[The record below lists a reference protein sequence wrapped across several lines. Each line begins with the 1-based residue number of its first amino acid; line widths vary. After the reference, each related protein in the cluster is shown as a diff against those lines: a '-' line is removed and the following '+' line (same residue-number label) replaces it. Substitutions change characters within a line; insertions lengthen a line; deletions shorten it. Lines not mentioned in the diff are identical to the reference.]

1 MLLESGNQ
9 GDGFGVE
16 YLGIM
21 NLKMT
26 GLIPAIA
33 ISCEERRGLV
43 DNYLLLFQCE
53 GVYLVCFLNFQNCQ
67 EMDHLLTEAVT
78 IEIKIL

>member
-9 GDGFGVE
+9 GDRFEVE

-26 GLIPAIA
+26 GLIPVIA
-33 ISCEERRGLV
+33 ISSEESSGLV
-43 DNYLLLFQCE
+43 DNRLLLCQCE
-53 GVYLVCFLNFQNCQ
+53 GVYLACFLNFQNCQ
-67 EMDHLLTEAVT
+67 EMDHLLTEPVT
-78 IEIKIL
+78 IDIKIL